1 MKQDTTTFISTFIST
16 LNSFE
21 HCIKTKKCL
30 SPPQQHASATSYITS
45 AMCHVHSLKLPARH
59 SWHSCLFSLVLLLLF
74 PFFLSFFL
82 PLFPLGHFFLSLSSF
97 FFSLASHLPLCLS
110 LSSPYSHKAYH
121 FFLSPSLNKPL
132 TLTLLGEVF

>member
-21 HCIKTKKCL
+21 HSIKTKKCL
-30 SPPQQHASATSYITS
+30 SPPQQPASATSYVMS
-45 AMCHVHSLKLPARH
+45 AMCHVHTLKLPARH
-59 SWHSCLFSLVLLLLF
+59 SWRSCLFSLVLLLLF

-97 FFSLASHLPLCLS
+97 FALLLLIFLFVCLSQVLTPTRPITFFSPLPLIS
-110 LSSPYSHKAYH
+110 LLH
-121 FFLSPSLNKPL
+121 
-132 TLTLLGEVF
+132 